1 MNKKEAY
8 SSNVVL
14 HVSSLRFL
22 FTAVFLL
29 QVGVMTSERRCRPRA
44 SLNAP
49 KAPPF
54 YKSSLNLCVLH
65 CSLH

>member
-1 MNKKEAY
+1 MNRKQAY

-14 HVSSLRFL
+14 HVSSLL
-22 FTAVFLL
+22 CLLTAVFLL

-49 KAPPF
+49 KARSF
-54 YKSSLNLCVLH
+54 FKSSLNLCVLH
-65 CSLH
+65 WSLH